1 MLLSLLKAQHRHP
14 RLTPKRLH
22 LRQRLPLPS
31 LPHLLQ
37 ASNHTADDEDDEDS
51 IDTTDVH
58 VGYRRRSLE
67 ECDKHCKHHED
78 ELSEYVKNRLLIAR
92 LLALKKRQEVWG

>member
-1 MLLSLLKAQHRHP
+1 MLLSLLKAKHRHP
-14 RLTPKRLH
+14 RLT
-22 LRQRLPLPS
+22 PS

-37 ASNHTADDEDDEDS
+37 ASNHTVEDQDDEDR

-67 ECDKHCKHHED
+67 ECDEHCEHHED
-78 ELSEYVKNRLLIAR
+78 GFSDYVKTRLLIAR
-92 LLALKKRQEVWG
+92 LLALRKRQEVWG